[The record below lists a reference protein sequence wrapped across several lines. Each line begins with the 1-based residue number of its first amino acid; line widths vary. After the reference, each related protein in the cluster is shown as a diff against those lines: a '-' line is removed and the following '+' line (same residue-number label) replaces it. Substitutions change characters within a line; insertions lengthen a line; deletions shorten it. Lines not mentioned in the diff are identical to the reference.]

1 MYGLM
6 VAFEPT
12 RVVPVARG
20 FNDGLNFGNV
30 TTENEEGGADGTK
43 NVRKQECCHCG
54 GDHLKSNHLWLVG
67 KKKKDNKLGKDE
79 SGQ

>member
-30 TTENEEGGADGTK
+30 TTENEEGGADGNK
-43 NVRKQECCHCG
+43 NREEARV
-54 GDHLKSNHLWLVG
+54 LSLWG
-67 KKKKDNKLGKDE
+67 RSPEK
-79 SGQ
+79 